1 MKNKARRHQDPDGIE
16 RDASFYSVPRP
27 ARTNSAAVVSKGFH
41 CGKGLDLPRT
51 GPGRTALGYAL
62 GQHAPGGTPV
72 GRGRDAQRHR
82 TRTAGRLRR
91 RAIFARPSQ
100 QWRARPFD
108 PEEVS
113 AFRSEH
119 AAVGWPVLSH
129 TSYLIN
135 LGSADSIVLARSRA
149 ALEEE
154 MTRAEELG
162 LDYVVLHPGAHLGVG
177 ESKGL
182 ARVSD
187 NLGHLL
193 RLTRGFRV
201 QLLIEL
207 TAGQGSCLGCCFQH
221 LERLLTD
228 TRGGER
234 LGICF
239 DTCHA
244 HAAGYDLTGDEGYQ
258 RVFDELQGRVGLGA
272 LKAFHLN
279 DSKTELGSR
288 VDRHA
293 EIGDGTLGLYPFWRL
308 VNDPRFADLPG
319 ILETPSGPDKLPSF
333 ARNLA
338 RLRALIGAPR
348 PTQPPR
354 PPATTGRRRRG
365 EPDPRQASLLLGD
378 G

>member
-1 MKNKARRHQDPDGIE
+1 MRLGSHQSVAGGMPNAIE
-16 RDASFYSVPRP
+16 RGRQDGCDAI
-27 ARTNSAAVVSKGFH
+27 
-41 CGKGLDLPRT
+41 
-51 GPGRTALGYAL
+51 
-62 GQHAPGGTPV
+62 Q
-72 GRGRDAQRHR
+72 
-82 TRTAGRLRR
+82 
-91 RAIFARPSQ
+91 IFARPSQ
-100 QWRARPFD
+100 QWRARPLD

-113 AFRSEH
+113 GFRSEH
-119 AAVGWPVLSH
+119 AAVGWPLLSH

-135 LGSADSIVLARSRA
+135 LGTDDAVVLARSRA

-162 LDYVVLHPGAHLGVG
+162 LDHVVLHPGAHLGVG
-177 ESKGL
+177 DEEGL
-182 ARVSD
+182 ARVAA
-187 NLGHLL
+187 NLSEVL
-193 RLTRGFRV
+193 RRTRGFHV

-207 TAGQGSCLGCCFQH
+207 TAGQGSCLGCRFEH
-221 LERLLTD
+221 LERLLSD

-244 HAAGYDLTGDEGYQ
+244 HAAGYDLTSDEGYH
-258 RVFDELQGRVGLGA
+258 RVFAELEGRVGLGA

-288 VDRHA
+288 VDRHQ
-293 EIGDGTLGLYPFWRL
+293 EIGDGTMGLYPFWRL
-308 VNDPRFADLPG
+308 VNDPRFAELPG

-333 ARNLA
+333 ARNLR

-354 PPATTGRRRRG
+354 PPARTGRRG
-365 EPDPRQASLLLGD
+365 QGVDPRQTSLLLGE
-378 G
+378 

>member
-1 MKNKARRHQDPDGIE
+1 MKLGAHESVAGGMHTAIE
-16 RDASFYSVPRP
+16 RGRQDGCDAI
-27 ARTNSAAVVSKGFH
+27 
-41 CGKGLDLPRT
+41 
-51 GPGRTALGYAL
+51 
-62 GQHAPGGTPV
+62 Q
-72 GRGRDAQRHR
+72 
-82 TRTAGRLRR
+82 
-91 RAIFARPSQ
+91 IFARPSA
-100 QWRARPFD
+100 QWRARPLER
-108 PEEVS
+108 EEVS

-119 AAVGWPVLSH
+119 AAVGWPLLSH

-135 LGSADSIVLARSRA
+135 LGSEDPLVLERSRA

-162 LDYVVLHPGAHLGVG
+162 LHHVVLHPGAHLGLG
-177 ESKGL
+177 DAEGL
-182 ARVSD
+182 DRVSG
-187 NLGHLL
+187 NLSELL
-193 RLTRGFRV
+193 RRTRGFGV

-207 TAGQGSCLGCCFQH
+207 TAGQGSCLGCRFEH
-221 LERLLTD
+221 LERLITD

-244 HAAGYDLTGDEGYQ
+244 HAAGYDFTSEEGYD
-258 RVFDELQGRVGLGA
+258 RVFAELDGRVGLA
-272 LKAFHLN
+272 AVKAFHLN

-288 VDRHA
+288 VDRHQ

-308 VNDPRFADLPG
+308 VNDPRFAEVPG

-333 ARNLA
+333 ARNLR

-354 PPATTGRRRRG
+354 PPSITGRRRNP
-365 EPDPRQASLLLGD
+365 PDPRQTTLF
-378 G
+378 